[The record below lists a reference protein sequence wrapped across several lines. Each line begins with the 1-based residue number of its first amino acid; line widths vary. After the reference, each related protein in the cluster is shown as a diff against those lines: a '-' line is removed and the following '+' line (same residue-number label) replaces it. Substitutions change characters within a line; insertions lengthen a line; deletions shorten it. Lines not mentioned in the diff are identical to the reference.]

1 MSGSSTS
8 AVSAPD
14 QLHKDLDA
22 LVQEVTG
29 LKTGRTNRVPI
40 VARPMASGWKWEDI
54 LHLEAQACVNELKA
68 KNTRT
73 AARTARS
80 YRTIR
85 KSMR

>member
-1 MSGSSTS
+1 MTI
-8 AVSAPD
+8 PD
-14 QLHKDLDA
+14 QLHRDLDE
-22 LVQEVTG
+22 LVQQVTG

-40 VARPMASGWKWEDI
+40 GARPMNQGWKWEDV
-54 LHLEAQACVNELKA
+54 LHLEAQSCITELKA